1 MKFPGKMGVIII
13 LKVSIL
19 SLEIHFSEKHRGN
32 CSSVFEII
40 FVLFGSTLSEEKKVG
55 KKWQFFLPAMNFF
68 ADYFFTIFL
77 PTINFYR
84 GIFWPTFFLQAR
96 TFSIF

>member
-1 MKFPGKMGVIII
+1 MKFSGKMSVIII

-40 FVLFGSTLSEEKKVG
+40 LCFLVVPYRKK
-55 KKWQFFLPAMNFF
+55 KKSAKNDDFFLPAMNFF

-84 GIFWPTFFLQAR
+84 GIFLPTFFLQAR

>member
-40 FVLFGSTLSEEKKVG
+40 FVLFGSTLSEEKKSRQ
-55 KKWQFFLPAMNFF
+55 KKTIFFTS
-68 ADYFFTIFL
+68 DDFFTIFL

-84 GIFWPTFFLQAR
+84 RIFLLTFFLQAR